1 MIHMLLP
8 IKYGPYDLKLYL
20 SGITGRRRLDIHY
33 NRLRKQEVMAKNDS
47 SYSAR
52 LMALD
57 WIHNTYQKFD
67 SVLVQSLLLTVYN
80 TPHTLYDLSYM
91 IYM

>member
-8 IKYGPYDLKLYL
+8 ISYGLYDLKLYL
-20 SGITGRRRLDIHY
+20 SGITGHRRDIHY

-52 LMALD
+52 LMAFNRIQID
-57 WIHNTYQKFD
+57 IA
-67 SVLVQSLLLTVYN
+67 LV
-80 TPHTLYDLSYM
+80 
-91 IYM
+91 

>member
-52 LMALD
+52 LMA
-57 WIHNTYQKFD
+57 
-67 SVLVQSLLLTVYN
+67 
-80 TPHTLYDLSYM
+80 
-91 IYM
+91 

>member
-8 IKYGPYDLKLYL
+8 ISYGLYDLKLYL
-20 SGITGRRRLDIHY
+20 SGITGHRRDIHY

-52 LMALD
+52 LMALV
-57 WIHNTYQKFD
+57 WIH
-67 SVLVQSLLLTVYN
+67 
-80 TPHTLYDLSYM
+80 
-91 IYM
+91 I

>member
-8 IKYGPYDLKLYL
+8 ISYGSYDLKLYL

-57 WIHNTYQKFD
+57 WIQNIYQKFD
-67 SVLVQSLLLTVYN
+67 SECIGINATFIFN
-80 TPHTLYDLSYM
+80 C
-91 IYM
+91 I

>member
-57 WIHNTYQKFD
+57 WIQNIYRN
-67 SVLVQSLLLTVYN
+67 VLVDFFIVNRIRY
-80 TPHTLYDLSYM
+80 
-91 IYM
+91 II

>member
-52 LMALD
+52 LMASD
-57 WIHNTYQKFD
+57 WIQNIYRN
-67 SVLVQSLLLTVYN
+67 VLVDFFIVNRIRY
-80 TPHTLYDLSYM
+80 
-91 IYM
+91 II

>member
-8 IKYGPYDLKLYL
+8 ISYGLYDLKLYL
-20 SGITGRRRLDIHY
+20 SGITGHRRDIHY

-52 LMALD
+52 LMALH
-57 WIHNTYQKFD
+57 WIQNIPVYRKFD
-67 SVLVQSLLLTVYN
+67 SERISVN
-80 TPHTLYDLSYM
+80 FSYIC
-91 IYM
+91 IYRR